1 MKSTTA
7 PSTWASLSEIFKFL
21 DLTNVETLY
30 IVSDSTCNQYRNQ
43 NNVFLTK
50 QWAVKSNINVCWVFT
65 ESGHGKG
72 PMDGIG
78 AKIKMKVKDTIAFL
92 PNEVIRNTEELLNH
106 LPLMDNIS
114 IATYTENS
122 VQNNTSLLPNPK
134 NLKINSALG
143 ISKVHEIFFP
153 KEDND
158 LIDWKKL
165 SSDNIYTR
173 AKIKINNEI
182 PKQNFAKI
190 KILKN
195 I

>member
-1 MKSTTA
+1 MKSYTT

-92 PNEVIRNTEELLNH
+92 PNEVIRNTAELLNH

-143 ISKVHEIFFP
+143 ISKVYEI
-153 KEDND
+153 
-158 LIDWKKL
+158 L
-165 SSDNIYTR
+165 SK
-173 AKIKINNEI
+173 A
-182 PKQNFAKI
+182 
-190 KILKN
+190 ILKARALISCN
-195 I
+195 CHQRHYSGECCQS